1 MLSTMQYSNLF
12 HNHRQRQ
19 DSSCRTH
26 SRWWCCLYRF
36 LWSRDDPRVLGHWKI
51 SMANLA
57 LVLHARDEPWSAVCK
72 LYIELYRTIR
82 KSIDT
87 NETNGICKRQV
98 SVLLAKL
105 DKLAIQQSNHSD
117 RLRIRDADVVEGP
130 VLQRDKFSVLFL
142 QVHAWMY
149 TFYRLHMYII
159 LYEWC
164 FGHLHTMQKITMFIS
179 FLWASKSDSWWSTP
193 KLLQTSISH
202 FHESQA
208 VLTGHFWSPRN
219 QDEHRLW
226 QRTDQL

>member
-1 MLSTMQYSNLF
+1 MI
-12 HNHRQRQ
+12 
-19 DSSCRTH
+19 CRMHYT
-26 SRWWCCLYRF
+26 
-36 LWSRDDPRVLGHWKI
+36 
-51 SMANLA
+51 
-57 LVLHARDEPWSAVCK
+57 
-72 LYIELYRTIR
+72 ELYWAIR

-87 NETNGICKRQV
+87 NETIGCKRQV

-149 TFYRLHMYII
+149 TFYHLHMYIM

-179 FLWASKSDSWWSTP
+179 FLWASRNDSWWSTP
-193 KLLQTSISH
+193 ELLQTSISH

-208 VLTGHFWSPRN
+208 VLTVIFEAYTTKMNKGCDGEPTNCSIMMHYVESSFWMILIVS
-219 QDEHRLW
+219 L
-226 QRTDQL
+226 DQGLTKAC